1 MSAEMEEDKQQE
13 PTAET
18 TEQTQDAPESQEAS
32 ETQDAPESEEAP
44 ETQEA
49 SETQDA
55 PEPEEAPAATDEEK
69 KRKARIARNTVAV
82 EDAGPCKKKFVIE
95 IPEES
100 IKELTDEQYRE
111 LRREALVPGF
121 RKGRAPRRLLE
132 KRFGKETN
140 EQTKLKLL
148 SEASEAAMKENK
160 LDALSDPDIDFE
172 KVELPETGAMKFE
185 FEVEVRPEFELPAL
199 EGIPVTRPKLAVSD
213 EQVDREVEQMR
224 RWAGVWTPRD
234 EGQKIE
240 KDDQII
246 ADVHLKFEQTEE
258 EEKKAAQE
266 AEEGKEAE
274 EGQTLELDSK
284 LDNVEVHVRP
294 NGFVGAVPIEK
305 LDELLVGAKTGD
317 EKTTT
322 VEIPKTYF
330 REEYQ
335 GRKVEVKIDIK
346 DIKYLKPAEIDEHL
360 LQRYHVDSEE
370 ELREKV
376 QDSLQTQLESRIR
389 NEMSEQVY
397 RHLLDSSEF
406 DLPLDIVGRQ
416 AGGILQRQYVSLLQR
431 GLGRQQIEEQMEQL
445 RAGSED
451 QAKEQLKTFFIMD
464 KVAEALEIE
473 VSDEEINGHIAQ
485 VAIQRG
491 QRPEK
496 MREQM
501 ERDGS
506 LAQFHLEIRQNKC
519 IGKLLESAQ
528 ITEAEPEKKTKKK
541 AKKKTGEKSDNKD
554 ADKQEQ

>member
-13 PTAET
+13 PTSET
-18 TEQTQDAPESQEAS
+18 TEETPDASESQNGS
-32 ETQDAPESEEAP
+32 ETQDAPETP
-44 ETQEA
+44 DA

-55 PEPEEAPAATDEEK
+55 AESEESADATDEEK
-69 KRKARIARNTVAV
+69 KKKARIAKNTVAV
-82 EDAGPCKKKFVIE
+82 EDAGPCKKKVVIE

-100 IKELTDEQYRE
+100 IKELADEQYRE
-111 LRREALVPGF
+111 LRREAVVPGF

-185 FEVEVRPEFELPAL
+185 FEVEVRPAFELPAL
-199 EGIPVTRPKLAVSD
+199 EGIPVTRPKLGVTD
-213 EQVDREVEQMR
+213 EQVDREIEQMR
-224 RWAGVWTPRD
+224 RWAGVWTPRE
-234 EGQKIE
+234 EGTKIE

-258 EEKKAAQE
+258 EKEKAAQE

-274 EGQTLELDSK
+274 EGQALELDSK
-284 LDNVEVHVRP
+284 LDNVEVYIRP
-294 NGFVGAVPIEK
+294 NGFVGAVPVEK
-305 LDELLVGAKTGD
+305 LDELLVGAKAGD

-335 GRKVEVKIDIK
+335 GRRVEVKIDIK
-346 DIKYLKPAEIDEHL
+346 EIKYLKPAEMNEHF
-360 LQRYHVDSEE
+360 LQRYHADSED
-370 ELREKV
+370 ELREKI
-376 QDSLQTQLESRIR
+376 QDNLQTQLESRIR

-406 DLPLDIVGRQ
+406 DLPLDIVARQ
-416 AGGILQRQYVSLLQR
+416 AGSILQRQYVSLLQR

-506 LAQFHLEIRQNKC
+506 LAQFRLEIRQNKC
-519 IGKLLESAQ
+519 ISKLLESAQ
-528 ITEAEPEKKTKKK
+528 ITEAEPEKKTKTK
-541 AKKKTGEKSDNKD
+541 AKKKTDEKSDNKD